1 MRRFR
6 PEVEACE
13 SRDCPTLVFVFPG
26 NALAAAGPDLPTQLA
41 ADQLLRHGDQPIQV
55 STPAMNSPAA
65 FYKVVNYVRTVS
77 QGQPFGLIGFSA
89 GGALALRVAGQPG
102 LKVTS
107 VMDYY
112 GPPDLK
118 AWLASHGNDHYY
130 RYVTSHVHL
139 TRGVTQLLSG
149 PGGFAAYSV
158 AAFGLAD
165 RNVIASVSTA
175 SFQRDFPNGQ
185 VYDYQGPHGV
195 TLYANYAAFQDF
207 LDHL

>member
-41 ADQLLRHGDQPIQV
+41 ADQLLRHGDQAIQV
-55 STPAMNSPAA
+55 STPAMNGPAA
-65 FYKVVNYVRTVS
+65 FEEVVNYVRTVS
-77 QGQPFGLIGFSA
+77 RGQPIGLVGFSA

-102 LKVTS
+102 LNVSS

-112 GPPDLK
+112 GPPDLS
-118 AWLASHGNDHYY
+118 AWIASHGHDRYF
-130 RYVTSHVHL
+130 RYVASHVHL
-139 TRGVTQLLSG
+139 TPAVTQLFSG
-149 PGGFAAYSV
+149 PSDSRAYSV

-165 RNVIASVSTA
+165 RNVIASVSAA
-175 SFQRDFPNGQ
+175 SFARDFPDGQ
-185 VYDYQGPHGV
+185 VYNYQGPHGV